1 MSDVVE
7 PARDHLTGPLSPL
20 AHGSVVTVG
29 GGDGTGRRRRPSGE
43 RPPLPRDLSR
53 SGRWWAWA
61 TVAVLVIWFVFAVTE
76 WGRAINRFDLAILR
90 FIVDLRWEPLTD
102 LAVRLQTAGGD
113 QAILALRWAALVP
126 ALWYH
131 RFRHALVFVGCI
143 LFSTWLTTNLSYGFG
158 RPRPVGI
165 PILGEWSGFSHPS
178 AGMIDVAVA
187 LLGCIY
193 LLVPRGR
200 WRGYAKIGTAV
211 ALAVYAFDRL
221 YLGLNHP
228 TDLIVGTIIGVAL
241 PLIAFRMLVPHDV
254 FPVTYQR
261 GKGAHLDVGGRRQE
275 ALKRALEEQLG
286 LSVVEVRTFGLD
298 GSSGSTPL
306 RIDLTD
312 GQTLFGKLYASTHLR
327 ADRSYKL
334 MRTLLYGRLED
345 ESTFSTVRR
354 LVQYEDY
361 LLRLFAEARLPSP
374 RPWGFVEITPEREY
388 LLVTEFFQ
396 NAREIGHP
404 DVTVD
409 EAVIDD
415 ALLQVRRM
423 WQAGLAHRDVKPANV
438 LVRDGKVLLIDVAF
452 AEVRPSPWRQAVDL
466 ANMMLCLALRSDPE
480 TVYRRALLQYSPEE
494 IAEAF
499 AATRGLTLTS
509 QLRARLRQDGRDLIG
524 QFRALAPPRAPIRI
538 QRWSIRRIG
547 LTVAVLL
554 LTVVSLVITIGAFQG
569 AKLL

>member
-1 MSDVVE
+1 VSDLVE
-7 PARDHLTGPLSPL
+7 PAREDVTSPLSTVPP
-20 AHGSVVTVG
+20 VPPVTVAL
-29 GGDGTGRRRRPSGE
+29 GDGTGRRRRPSGE

-61 TVAVLVIWFVFAVTE
+61 TVGVLIVWFVYVVTEMRTIDRIDLAVLQW
-76 WGRAINRFDLAILR
+76 
-90 FIVDLRWEPLTD
+90 IVDRRWDPLTD
-102 LAVRLQTAGGD
+102 LAVNLQTAGGER
-113 QAILALRWAALVP
+113 AILLVRWMALVP

-143 LFSTWLTTNLSYGFG
+143 LVSTWLTANLSYGFG

-165 PILGEWSGFSHPS
+165 PILGEWQGFSHPS
-178 AGMIDVAVA
+178 AAMVDVAVA
-187 LLGCIY
+187 LLGFTY

-200 WRGYAKIGTAV
+200 WRGYAKIATAV
-211 ALAVYAFDRL
+211 ALGVLAFDRL

-228 TDLIVGTIIGVAL
+228 SDLIVGTILGVSL
-241 PLIAFRMLVPHDV
+241 PLIAFRMLVPHEV
-254 FPVTYQR
+254 FPVTYTKA
-261 GKGAHLDVGGRRQE
+261 KGAHLDVGGRRQE

-286 LSVVEVRTFGLD
+286 LDVIDVRPFGLD

-306 RIDLTD
+306 RIRLAD
-312 GQTLFGKLYASTHLR
+312 GTAYFGKLYASTHLR

-361 LLRLFAEARLPSP
+361 LLRLFTEAGLPVP
-374 RPWGFVEITPEREY
+374 KPHGFVEITPEREY
-388 LLVTEFFQ
+388 LLVTEFFEG
-396 NAREIGHP
+396 AAEIGDP
-404 DVTVD
+404 EVVVD

-415 ALLQVRRM
+415 ALAQVRAM

-438 LVRDGKVLLIDVAF
+438 LVRDGRVLLIDVAF

-466 ANMMLCLALRSDPE
+466 ANMMLCLALRTDPE
-480 TVYRRALLQYSPEE
+480 TVYARALCQYSPDE

-509 QLRARLRQDGRDLIG
+509 QLRTRLRQDGRDLIG
-524 QFRALAPPRAPIRI
+524 QFRALAPQRPPIRI
-538 QRWSIRRIG
+538 QRWSVRRIG
-547 LTVAVLL
+547 LTISVVLLAVL
-554 LTVVSLVITIGAFQG
+554 SLIVTIGAFQG

>member
-1 MSDVVE
+1 VV
-7 PARDHLTGPLSPL
+7 
-20 AHGSVVTVG
+20 V
-29 GGDGTGRRRRPSGE
+29 GDGTRRRRRPSGE

-61 TVAVLVIWFVFAVTE
+61 TVGVLVAWFVYIATE
-76 WGRAINRFDLAILR
+76 WGRPIDHA
-90 FIVDLRWEPLTD
+90 D
-102 LAVRLQTAGGD
+102 LAVLRWIADHRWDPLTEVAVALQTAGGER
-113 QAILALRWAALVP
+113 AILALRWTALVP

-158 RPRPVGI
+158 RPRPLGI

-178 AGMIDVAVA
+178 SAMVDVAVA
-187 LLGCIY
+187 LLGFTY

-200 WRGYAKIGTAV
+200 WRGYAKIVTAA
-211 ALAVYAFDRL
+211 ALALLAFDRL

-228 TDLIVGTIIGVAL
+228 SDLLVGTIVGVAL

-254 FPVTYQR
+254 FPVTYRR

-275 ALKRALEEQLG
+275 ALRRALEEQLG
-286 LSVVEVRTFGLD
+286 LSVAEVRPFGLD

-306 RIDLTD
+306 RIILAD
-312 GQTLFGKLYASTHLR
+312 GSAYFGKLYASTHLR

-361 LLRLFAEARLPSP
+361 LLRLFADAQLPSP
-374 RPWGFVEITPEREY
+374 RPCGFVEITPEREY
-388 LLVTEFFQ
+388 LLVTEFFER
-396 NAREIGHP
+396 AREIGDP
-404 DVTVD
+404 DVVVD
-409 EAVIDD
+409 DAVIDD

-438 LVRDGKVLLIDVAF
+438 LVRDGRVLLIDVAF

-480 TVYRRALLQYSPEE
+480 TVYARALLQYSPEE

-509 QLRARLRQDGRDLIG
+509 QLRTRLRADGRDLIG
-524 QFRALAPPRAPIRI
+524 RFRSLAPPRPPIRI
-538 QRWSIRRIG
+538 QRWSIRRIA
-547 LTVAVLL
+547 LTVSVVV
-554 LTVVSLVITIGAFQG
+554 LTVLALLVTIGAFQG

>member
-1 MSDVVE
+1 MLVVWFVY
-7 PARDHLTGPLSPL
+7 
-20 AHGSVVTVG
+20 VVTEM
-29 GGDGTGRRRRPSGE
+29 GRSIDRV
-43 RPPLPRDLSR
+43 DL
-53 SGRWWAWA
+53 
-61 TVAVLVIWFVFAVTE
+61 AVLRWV
-76 WGRAINRFDLAILR
+76 
-90 FIVDLRWEPLTD
+90 VDRRWEPLTD
-102 LAVRLQTAGGD
+102 VAVTLQSAGGE
-113 QAILALRWAALVP
+113 QAILAVRWMALVP

-131 RFRHALVFVGCI
+131 RFRHAIVFVGCI
-143 LFSTWLTTNLSYGFG
+143 LVSTWLTANLSYGFG

-165 PILGEWSGFSHPS
+165 PILGEWQGFSHPS
-178 AGMIDVAVA
+178 AAMVDVAVA
-187 LLGCIY
+187 LLGFTY

-200 WRGYAKIGTAV
+200 LRGYAKIATAV
-211 ALAVYAFDRL
+211 ALGVLAFDRL

-228 TDLIVGTIIGVAL
+228 SDLIVGTIIGVAL

-254 FPVTYQR
+254 FPVTYQK
-261 GKGAHLDVGGRRQE
+261 GKGAHLDVGGVRQQ

-286 LSVVEVRTFGLD
+286 LSVDEVKPFGLD

-306 RIDLTD
+306 RITLTD
-312 GQTLFGKLYASTHLR
+312 GTAFFGKLYASTHLR

-361 LLRLFAEARLPSP
+361 LLRLFYEAGLPVP
-374 RPWGFVEITPEREY
+374 KPHGFVEITPEREY
-388 LLVTEFFQ
+388 LLVTEFFEG
-396 NAREIGHP
+396 AYEIGDP
-404 DVTVD
+404 DIEVD

-415 ALLQVRRM
+415 ALCQVRSM
-423 WQAGLAHRDVKPANV
+423 WQAGLAHRDVKPANI
-438 LVRDGKVLLIDVAF
+438 LVRDGRVLLIDVAF

-466 ANMMLCLALRSDPE
+466 ANMLLCLALRSDPE

-509 QLRARLRQDGRDLIG
+509 QLRARIRQDGRDLIG
-524 QFRALAPPRAPIRI
+524 HFRSLAPQRAPIRI
-538 QRWSIRRIG
+538 QRWSFRRIG
-547 LTVAVLL
+547 LTISVIL
-554 LTVVSLVITIGAFQG
+554 LTVLSLIVTIGAFQG

>member
-7 PARDHLTGPLSPL
+7 PAREDLTAPLSMLPPP
-20 AHGSVVTVG
+20 VTVTI
-29 GGDGTGRRRRPSGE
+29 GDGTGRRRRPSGE

-61 TVAVLVIWFVFAVTE
+61 TVCVLVVWFVYVVTAL
-76 WGRAINRFDLAILR
+76 GTSIDRFDLAILR
-90 FIVDLRWEPLTD
+90 WVADHRWEPLTD
-102 LAVRLQTAGGD
+102 LAVQLQTAGGER
-113 QAILALRWAALVP
+113 AILVVRWMALVP

-131 RFRHALVFVGCI
+131 RFRQALVFVSCI
-143 LFSTWLTTNLSYGFG
+143 LVSTFLTANLSYGFG

-165 PILGEWSGFSHPS
+165 PILGEWTGFSHPS
-178 AGMIDVAVA
+178 AVMVDVAVA
-187 LLGCIY
+187 LLGFTY

-200 WRGYAKIGTAV
+200 WRGYAKLGTGAL
-211 ALAVYAFDRL
+211 LAVLAFDRL

-228 TDLIVGTIIGVAL
+228 TDLVVGTIIGVAL
-241 PLIAFRMLVPHDV
+241 PLIAFRMLVPNDV

-275 ALKRALEEQLG
+275 ALRKALVEQLG
-286 LSVVEVRTFGLD
+286 LSVVDVRPFGLD

-306 RIDLTD
+306 RITLTD
-312 GQTLFGKLYASTHLR
+312 GSACFGKLYAATHLR

-361 LLRLFAEARLPSP
+361 LLRLFADARLPSP
-374 RPWGFVEITPEREY
+374 RPMGFVEITPEREY
-388 LLVTEFFQ
+388 LLVTEFFED
-396 NAREIGHP
+396 AKEIGDS
-404 DVTVD
+404 DVVVD
-409 EAVIDD
+409 DEVIDD

-438 LVRDGKVLLIDVAF
+438 LVRGKRVLLIDVAF
-452 AEVRPSPWRQAVDL
+452 SEVRPSPWRQAVDL
-466 ANMMLCLALRSDPE
+466 ANMMLCLALRSDPT
-480 TVYRRALLQYSPEE
+480 TVYRRALLQYSPDE

-509 QLRARLRQDGRDLIG
+509 QLRTRLRQDGRDLIG
-524 QFRALAPPRAPIRI
+524 QFRSLAPQRAPIRI
-538 QRWSIRRIG
+538 QRWSIRRIALTLAMLG
-547 LTVAVLL
+547 LAALAV
-554 LTVVSLVITIGAFQG
+554 VVTIGAFQG

>member
-1 MSDVVE
+1 MVWFVY
-7 PARDHLTGPLSPL
+7 
-20 AHGSVVTVG
+20 VVTEM
-29 GGDGTGRRRRPSGE
+29 GRSIDRV
-43 RPPLPRDLSR
+43 DL
-53 SGRWWAWA
+53 
-61 TVAVLVIWFVFAVTE
+61 AVLRWV
-76 WGRAINRFDLAILR
+76 
-90 FIVDLRWEPLTD
+90 VDLRWDPLTD
-102 LAVRLQTAGGD
+102 VAVALQTAGGER
-113 QAILALRWAALVP
+113 AILALRWTALVP

-143 LFSTWLTTNLSYGFG
+143 LVSTWLTANLSYGFG

-165 PILGEWSGFSHPS
+165 PILGEWTGFSHPS
-178 AGMIDVAVA
+178 AAMVDVAVA
-187 LLGCIY
+187 LLGFTY

-200 WRGYAKIGTAV
+200 WRGYAKLATAFLLGV
-211 ALAVYAFDRL
+211 LAFDRL

-228 TDLIVGTIIGVAL
+228 SDLIVGTIIGVTL
-241 PLIAFRMLVPHDV
+241 PLIAFRMLVPNDV
-254 FPVTYQR
+254 FPVTYKK

-286 LSVVEVRTFGLD
+286 LSVRDVRPFGLD

-306 RIDLTD
+306 RITLND
-312 GQTLFGKLYASTHLR
+312 GRAYFGKLYASTHLR

-361 LLRLFAEARLPSP
+361 LLRLFADADLPSP
-374 RPWGFVEITPEREY
+374 RPGGFVEITPEREY
-388 LLVTEFFQ
+388 LLVTEFFED
-396 NAREIGHP
+396 AREIGDP
-404 DVTVD
+404 EVVVD

-438 LVRDGKVLLIDVAF
+438 LVREGRVLLIDVAF

-466 ANMMLCLALRSDPE
+466 ANMMLCLALRTDPE
-480 TVYRRALLQYSPEE
+480 TVYRRALLQYSPDE

-524 QFRALAPPRAPIRI
+524 EFRALAPQRAPIRI
-538 QRWSIRRIG
+538 QRWSLRRIG
-547 LTVAVLL
+547 LTVSVIV
-554 LTVVSLVITIGAFQG
+554 LTVLALVVTIGAFQG